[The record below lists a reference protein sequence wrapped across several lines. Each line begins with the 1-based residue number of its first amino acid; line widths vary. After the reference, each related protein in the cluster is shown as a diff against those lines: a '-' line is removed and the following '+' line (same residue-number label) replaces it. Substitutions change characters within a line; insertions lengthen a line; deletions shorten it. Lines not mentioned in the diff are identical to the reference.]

1 MSALFTAPRGGH
13 VREWTAAPGVTDWD
27 SFVEWLDVQNPAS
40 RKNCGAFITGE
51 LAEDPETGKPRRLN
65 VNIVSRWALMLDADY
80 ADENF
85 LDVVEMILGL
95 RGMAYVVYSTFN
107 HRVVDEGHDGAYRYR
122 LIIPLDR
129 DVSFFEYEAL
139 AKVVIA
145 AIGADYFDRSTHE
158 GGRLML
164 RPSSADRELYEAV
177 VIPGEPLAV
186 ETWLQGVDVT
196 RRDLE
201 TATATS
207 VEVVEFL
214 AEHEESAA
222 RDGCEGKEELDRW
235 LGELAVAEE
244 RNPTAYKKGRDVA
257 KRVRA
262 GCLGSGALAQVGE
275 LLESRR
281 ASGERPG
288 EWAEMIPRV
297 ITVDA
302 EPCHECAAV
311 VAFAEPLPPAEGDGG
326 EAPAGA
332 VAVLVEAEAAQI
344 PAWDS
349 MDALHRGQARM
360 AYRIAKKYGGSMM
373 HVHGV
378 GWFTWT
384 GTHWAEDQGGFA
396 TRAVLSVVR
405 DAKREGFDLAKQAVG
420 AADDRAGKLEAA
432 SKALL
437 EDAGK
442 CESANAKAGVL
453 ELAKALKPMAAVVA
467 DLDADP
473 YLLNTPAGTLD
484 LHTLEVREH
493 RPADRITK
501 ITVGSYRAG
510 ETGTGWVPFLE
521 KVLPDEPVRA
531 FLQRLAGLGLVGK
544 VLEHTLPILTGEG
557 SNGKGVFYSTMD
569 HALGDYAIVAE
580 PDLLLSRD
588 GGSAGQASGQ
598 MDLMGKRWA
607 VVSESDK
614 NRQLAEATMKRLTGG
629 DKIKAKR
636 MRQDWVEFEP
646 SHLAVLVTNHLPRV
660 SGDDPAV
667 WRRLRVVPF
676 DVVIPE
682 EEKDVHLPDR
692 LRLEAD
698 AVLTWAVE
706 GWRAYE
712 ARGRL
717 DEPEEVMARTASYR
731 ADSDVMT
738 QFIDECCEVAG
749 DVQSETVP
757 LYEAWTRWARTNR
770 ADPISQKA
778 FGQQLDRRGYPVK
791 QVKVKGVPRKVR
803 KGIQPLLSGDDGH
816 GSNFTPLP

>member
-1 MSALFTAPRGGH
+1 MNALYVAHRGGH
-13 VREWTAAPGVTDWD
+13 TKEWTRKTGVADWA
-27 SFVEWLDVQNPAS
+27 SFLDWLDVERPAD
-40 RKNCGAFITGE
+40 RKDCGAFITGE

-65 VNIVSRWALMLDADY
+65 VNVLSRWALLLDADH
-80 ADENF
+80 ADAGF
-85 LDVVEMILGL
+85 QDVLADVLGL
-95 RGMAYVVYSTFN
+95 LGVAYVAYSTYN
-107 HRVVDEGHDGAYRYR
+107 HRVVDESHDGAYRYR
-122 LIIPLDR
+122 LVIPLDR
-129 DVSFFEYEAL
+129 EVSFFEYETL

-145 AIGADYFDRSTHE
+145 SIGAAYFDKSTHE
-158 GGRLML
+158 AGRLML
-164 RPSSADRELYEAV
+164 RPSASDRELYEWAQNDGDPLDVAGWLSGVEV
-177 VIPGEPLAV
+177 V
-186 ETWLQGVDVT
+186 

-201 TATATS
+201 TSHATS
-207 VEVVEFL
+207 VEVQEFIE
-214 AEHEESAA
+214 EHAKPA
-222 RDGCEGKEELDRW
+222 HRDGCVGKEELDRW
-235 LGELAVAEE
+235 LGELKEAEE

-262 GCLGSGALAQVGE
+262 GCLGSWALDQVGE

-281 ASGERPG
+281 PAGERPG
-288 EWAEMIPRV
+288 EWAEMLPRV
-297 ITVDA
+297 VTVDA
-302 EPCHECAAV
+302 EPCHECGAV
-311 VAFAEPLPPAEGDGG
+311 VAFAEPLPPAVAG
-326 EAPAGA
+326 EA
-332 VAVLVEAEAAQI
+332 VAEPEGSVLTEVAQI

-384 GTHWAEDQGGFA
+384 GTHWAEDQAGFA

-420 AADDRAGKLEAA
+420 ASEDRAGRLEAA

-453 ELAKALKPMAAVVA
+453 ELARALKPMAAVVA

-501 ITVGSYRAG
+501 LTVGSYHAG
-510 ETGTGWVPFLE
+510 EAGSGWRPFLE
-521 KVLPDEPVRA
+521 QVLPEAPVRE

-557 SNGKGVFYSTMD
+557 SNGKGVFYGALG

-676 DVVIPE
+676 DVVIAPGQA
-682 EEKDVHLPDR
+682 DVHLPDR
-692 LRLEAD
+692 LQLEAD

-706 GWRAYE
+706 GWQAY
-712 ARGRL
+712 AALGRL
-717 DEPEEVMARTASYR
+717 DEPEAVLARTASYR

-749 DVQSETVP
+749 DVASETAP
-757 LYEAWTRWARTNR
+757 LYETWVRWAKTNR
-770 ADPISQKA
+770 VDPVSQKA
-778 FGQQLDRRGYPVK
+778 FGQQLDRRGYPAKAARRDGSVK
-791 QVKVKGVPRKVR
+791 RVR
-803 KGIQPLLSGDDGH
+803 KGIRVLTSTDFDPIS
-816 GSNFTPLP
+816 

>member
-1 MSALFTAPRGGH
+1 MTALFTAPRGGH
-13 VREWTAAPGVTDWD
+13 VREWTAAPGVEDWD
-27 SFVEWLDVQNPAS
+27 SFVEWLDVWNPAS

-65 VNIVSRWALMLDADY
+65 VNVVSRWALMLDADY

-95 RGMAYVVYSTFN
+95 REMAYAVYSTFN

-177 VIPGEPLAV
+177 VIPGDPLAV
-186 ETWLQGVDVT
+186 AEWMQGVDVV

-222 RDGCEGKEELDRW
+222 RDGCMGKEELDRW

-281 ASGERPG
+281 TSGERPG

-311 VAFAEPLPPAEGDGG
+311 VAFAEPPAEGGSGG

-360 AYRIAKKYGGSMM
+360 AYRVAKKFAGRLM
-373 HVHGV
+373 HVHGI
-378 GWFTWT
+378 GWFSWT
-384 GTHWAEDQGGFA
+384 GTHWAEDQSGAA

-405 DAKREGFDLAKQAVG
+405 DAKRERFDLLKQAEG
-420 AADDRAGKLEAA
+420 ASEDRAGKLKAA
-432 SKALL
+432 AQALF

-442 CESANAKAGVL
+442 CESAAAKGGVL
-453 ELAKALKPMAAVVA
+453 ELARALKPMAAVVA

-510 ETGTGWVPFLE
+510 IGGGGWAPFLE
-521 KVLPDEPVRA
+521 KVLPEEPVRA
-531 FLQRLAGLGLVGK
+531 FLQRVVGLGLVGK
-544 VLEHTLPILTGEG
+544 VLEHVLPILTGEG
-557 SNGKGVFYSTMD
+557 SNGKGVFYGALGHS
-569 HALGDYAIVAE
+569 LGDYAIVAE

-614 NRQLAEATMKRLTGG
+614 DKKLAEATMKRLTGG

-646 SHLAVLVTNHLPRV
+646 SHLAVLVTNHLPKV

-676 DVVIPE
+676 NVVIPAE
-682 EEKDVHLPDR
+682 ERDAHLPDR

-712 ARGRL
+712 ALGKL
-717 DEPEEVMARTASYR
+717 DEPAEVIARTESYR
-731 ADSDVMT
+731 HDSDVMA
-738 QFIDECCEVAG
+738 QFIDEAC
-749 DVQSETVP
+749 DVYPEAETETSH
-757 LYEAWTRWARTNR
+757 LFEAWQTWARTNR
-770 ADPISQKA
+770 VEPISMRA
-778 FGQQLDRRGYPVK
+778 FGAVLDKYGYPSK
-791 QVKVKGVPRKVR
+791 QVKRNNVPRRIR
-803 KGIQPLLSGDDGH
+803 KGIQPLSAREGEQG
-816 GSNFTPLP
+816 GGFTPLP